1 MSTRKA
7 AVICIS
13 SCLGSVQSTMQTY
26 EYFSA
31 VPYRISKVGAT
42 FLTHYWS
49 GTSHPPFFTA
59 CLLFFFLSLTWLSAA
74 ASSVCSEHAHHVC
87 CNRAQEGRDLVFFAA
102 PWLGA
107 DRHGWRE
114 RESQLKSNNNLQ
126 NLEVSCTYHQTPGVT
141 AQEQSPLCSKALVLV
156 TFASILYSSRSN
168 FSETF
173 YLNVIIFLYNCPTCV
188 DDYRK
193 LWLLFS
199 PSLLWQAALK
209 ISECPSYS
217 SLNSVWSAFYK
228 SKQ

>member
-1 MSTRKA
+1 MRELTNFPPNDHLQEFLPFLRTAAKASKILGMSTRKA

-49 GTSHPPFFTA
+49 GTSYPP
-59 CLLFFFLSLTWLSAA
+59 CLLFFKSDLTFCCCIFP
-74 ASSVCSEHAHHVC
+74 VCSEHAHHVC

-126 NLEVSCTYHQTPGVT
+126 
-141 AQEQSPLCSKALVLV
+141 K
-156 TFASILYSSRSN
+156 
-168 FSETF
+168 
-173 YLNVIIFLYNCPTCV
+173 
-188 DDYRK
+188 
-193 LWLLFS
+193 
-199 PSLLWQAALK
+199 
-209 ISECPSYS
+209 
-217 SLNSVWSAFYK
+217 
-228 SKQ
+228 